1 MGNLTSLPY
10 DFSVDNEINQKL
22 RCEITTLESNIQK
35 IDKYVH
41 FNPKSDR
48 IIDKLESID
57 TKINYIAE
65 ENIEHNI
72 ITQNIDNDLALDF
85 NYSVDI
91 QNIKNKNLNTK
102 QLNFEPYSSYFKTSN
117 NDIKSQ
123 WDDYD
128 LYHYILINKHKSSK
142 LYQKMN

>member
-10 DFSVDNEINQKL
+10 DFSLDNEIKQKL
-22 RCEITTLESNIQK
+22 RYEINTLESNIQT
-35 IDKYVH
+35 IDKYVQILDL
-41 FNPKSDR
+41 KSDR

-65 ENIEHNI
+65 KNIEHKI
-72 ITQNIDNDLALDF
+72 ITQNIENDLALDF
-85 NYSVDI
+85 NYSVDS

-102 QLNFEPYSSYFKTSN
+102 QLNFEPYSCYFKTSN

-128 LYHYILINKHKSSK
+128 LNH
-142 LYQKMN
+142 